1 MNEVVKQEGAGT
13 ADTAKVVVAVLIAVG
28 GIIAFY
34 ALKGGQATWVRWVA
48 FVGALA
54 VGALIF
60 AASHQGRTF
69 WKFVLDSRIELYKVF
84 WPTRQETGVTTL
96 VVFGFVIIM
105 GLFFWLLDML
115 LAWITGSVLG
125 TVGGG

>member
-1 MNEVVKQEGAGT
+1 MNEVVKQDGAGS
-13 ADTAKVVVAVLIAVG
+13 ADTAKVVVAILIALG
-28 GIIAFY
+28 GIVAFY

-60 AASHQGRTF
+60 ALSQQGRAF

>member
-1 MNEVVKQEGAGT
+1 MAKSNTLSAG
-13 ADTAKVVVAVLIAVG
+13 
-28 GIIAFY
+28 
-34 ALKGGQATWVRWVA
+34 
-48 FVGALA
+48 LA
-54 VGALIF
+54 VF
-60 AASHQGRTF
+60 AISQHGRDA